1 MKGNTDTCHFITSTV
16 EIHPVFVGNS
26 SIESRSCK
34 KLLAIKIDSKL
45 SFDDH
50 VKYMCKTTNKKL
62 RSSAR
67 TAPYM
72 QTEKKK
78 AFSSFFQFAT

>member
-16 EIHPVFVGNS
+16 ETHPVSVGNS
-26 SIESRSCK
+26 SIESRSSK

-50 VKYMCKTTNKKL
+50 VKYICKTTNKN
-62 RSSAR
+62 
-67 TAPYM
+67 
-72 QTEKKK
+72 
-78 AFSSFFQFAT
+78 